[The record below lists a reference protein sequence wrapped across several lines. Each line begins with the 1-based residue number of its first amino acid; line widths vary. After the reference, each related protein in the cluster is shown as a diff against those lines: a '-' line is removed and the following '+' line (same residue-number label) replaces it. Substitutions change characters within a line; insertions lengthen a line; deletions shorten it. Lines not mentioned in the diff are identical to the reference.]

1 MSQCAICLNE
11 VRSTRTNPPI
21 RCGHMFHSHC
31 LEAWK
36 DKGKNTCPICR
47 KLFDVS
53 KFKVVVTIQ
62 NNYTAAS
69 NSVSLG
75 SQSVFNVMDL
85 FDISFDVENDL
96 DLDSLLADLGV
107 SLSDFDA
114 LVLDAE

>member
-1 MSQCAICLNE
+1 M
-11 VRSTRTNPPI
+11 
-21 RCGHMFHSHC
+21 
-31 LEAWK
+31 
-36 DKGKNTCPICR
+36 
-47 KLFDVS
+47 
-53 KFKVVVTIQ
+53 VTIQ
-62 NNYTAAS
+62 NNYTAAL

-107 SLSDFDA
+107 RLSDFDA